1 MTNFLKVYLIQS
13 GRGSLTKR
21 NGEGLGGVRA
31 TAELEGENTPSG
43 QLLVVLRGGTESA
56 TPGQPMGLFRRQEE
70 VLCVVIG
77 ENGRQ
82 RALKCHPST
91 AVACVGTAR
100 LRDGVADADAG
111 YPRRCPAG
119 GVAYRS
125 QVTLQAK
132 LTYLGKETCSTFTH
146 LGHFQVAQLAQSP
159 R

>member
-1 MTNFLKVYLIQS
+1 MSAI
-13 GRGSLTKR
+13 
-21 NGEGLGGVRA
+21 
-31 TAELEGENTPSG
+31 AELEGENTPSG

-100 LRDGVADADAG
+100 LRDGVADGDGG
-111 YPRRCPAG
+111 YPRRCPARRG
-119 GVAYRS
+119 C
-125 QVTLQAK
+125 L
-132 LTYLGKETCSTFTH
+132 
-146 LGHFQVAQLAQSP
+146 QVATDPPGQTGLPGERKLVPPSHIWVTFKWHS
-159 R
+159 